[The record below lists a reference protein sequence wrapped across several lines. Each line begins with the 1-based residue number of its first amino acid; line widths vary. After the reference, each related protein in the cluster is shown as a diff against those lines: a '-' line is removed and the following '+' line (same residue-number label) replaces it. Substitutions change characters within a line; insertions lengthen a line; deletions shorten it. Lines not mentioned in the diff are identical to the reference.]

1 MPETVNTT
9 EFGERVDAALYK
21 SKNTRRW
28 LMGQLKSFDVD
39 FTDTQLSNRC
49 TGYIP
54 FREDEMIAIEK
65 VFKKNKIE
73 F

>member
-1 MPETVNTT
+1 MAETVNTL

-28 LMGQLKSFDVD
+28 LMGELKDFDVD

-49 TGYIP
+49 TGYVP
-54 FREDEMIAIEK
+54 FQEDEMTAIEK
-65 VFKKNKIE
+65 VFKKNKIA